1 MNQNLTFQ
9 PKNILPF
16 IRDRV
21 PKSQAAT
28 NVTVTGWARK
38 RDGTGWQLVLSFTDR
53 DGRRH
58 EVPIKRS
65 AIIQGDLLFE
75 LLDDHGYVIPADR
88 HSRAALRWSILAAD
102 PESRFWIESKGR
114 LVSEAG
120 SKEGIETAVGRIL
133 ARLPKLAKL
142 AIDISKRKH
151 RVDWK
156 AAASASVLRI
166 VHTNGARL
174 LAVRPAALKKIIGGM
189 VPEKAVAAELEK
201 QGVLI
206 PRGNGRRTRELRFP
220 AGNVRRSYYCLR
232 LSAEPRRRSS
242 NRTVAT
248 EQIR

>member
-1 MNQNLTFQ
+1 M
-9 PKNILPF
+9 
-16 IRDRV
+16 
-21 PKSQAAT
+21 
-28 NVTVTGWARK
+28 
-38 RDGTGWQLVLSFTDR
+38 LSFTDL

-65 AIIQGDLLFE
+65 AIVQGDLLFE
-75 LLDDHGYVIPADR
+75 LLDDHGYVIPTDR

-102 PESRFWIESKGR
+102 PEPRFWIESKDR
-114 LVSEAG
+114 LVAEAG
-120 SKEGIETAVGRIL
+120 SKEGIEAAVGRIL

-151 RVDWK
+151 RADWK

-166 VHTNGARL
+166 VHTNGERL

-206 PRGNGRRTRELRFP
+206 PRGNGRRTRELRLP
-220 AGNVRRSYYCLR
+220 GGNLRRSYYCLR
-232 LSAEPRRRSS
+232 LSAKPRRRSP
-242 NRTVAT
+242 NRAVAT
-248 EQIR
+248 E